1 LKLRVLGVLPSC
13 LAISM
18 MLPGHQ
24 RRPNAREPETCV
36 TQDGDEASSIP
47 TLRASLVF
55 DIHSTTSSTPNISQS
70 AACEFFPKQ
79 APTIFR

>member
-1 LKLRVLGVLPSC
+1 MLR
-13 LAISM
+13 
-18 MLPGHQ
+18 GHQ
-24 RRPNAREPETCV
+24 RRPSSRELGTCETLG
-36 TQDGDEASSIP
+36 GDEASSTP

-55 DIHSTTSSTPNISQS
+55 DIHSTTYSTPNISQS